1 MSHLWII
8 LAQVPKNI
16 LLFFFF
22 SDVFNMKK
30 YAEIKYIM
38 GLDGTRGREEIE
50 S

>member
-16 LLFFFF
+16 LLSFF

-38 GLDGTRGREEIE
+38 GLDETRGREEIE